1 MSECDCGCKD
11 QSDLIAELQ
20 RKLKESEALQTC
32 TYHFA
37 ATELKRLSVERCTG
51 SAVIMELT
59 LLGGKKK
66 VGPVAIR
73 DGLSPE
79 TIAAIHADL
88 SRSYALAVEFKP

>member
-1 MSECDCGCKD
+1 MSDCDCGCKD
-11 QSDLIAELQ
+11 QSELIAELQ
-20 RKLKESEALQTC
+20 RKLKESEAQQAS

-37 ATELKRLSVERCTG
+37 AAELKRLSLDRCMG
-51 SAVIMELT
+51 GAVILELT
-59 LLGGKKK
+59 TLGGKKK

-88 SRSYALAVEFKP
+88 ARSYALAVEFKP